1 MLGAVRCRAHQCPDD
16 TPPDKLE
23 AAFCSLHWDLLCQRI
38 WDDGRSMAA
47 WLTDA
52 YGTPH
57 WRFALEAC
65 VRALRAIEAEKAEPW

>member
-1 MLGAVRCRAHQCPDD
+1 MRCRAHQCPEDD
-16 TPPDKLE
+16 LE
-23 AAFCSLHWDLLCQRI
+23 GERAFCEIHWMMLCQRI